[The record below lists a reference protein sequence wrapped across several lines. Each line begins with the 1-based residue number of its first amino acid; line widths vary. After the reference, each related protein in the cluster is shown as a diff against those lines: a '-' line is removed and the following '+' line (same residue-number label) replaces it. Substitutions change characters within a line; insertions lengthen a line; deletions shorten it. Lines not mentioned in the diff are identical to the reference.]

1 MNTTLSNLLLFLV
14 LSLSSTCWGL
24 LTSGDNNPVSIESST
39 LELDQQNGLATYSG
53 NVIVKQNGKELLA
66 DKVIMYKNAQGKMDK
81 ILAFG
86 KPAKYT
92 GTNKEEPVFGEAN
105 KITFLT
111 SKQDMILE
119 GQAKLTQKK
128 DSFTAP
134 FITYNLQ
141 SKMIRSK
148 SQEGIRPTIIFHPN

>member
-14 LSLSSTCWGL
+14 LSLNSTCWGL
-24 LTSGDNNPVSIESST
+24 LASGNKDPVSIESST
-39 LELDQQNGLATYSG
+39 LELDQQQGLATYTG
-53 NVIVKQNGKELLA
+53 NVIVKQSGKELLA
-66 DKVIMYKNAQGKMDK
+66 DKVIFYRNAQGKIDK

-111 SKQDMILE
+111 GNQDMILE
-119 GQAKLTQKK
+119 EQAKLTQKK

-134 FITYNLQ
+134 FITYNFQ

>member
-1 MNTTLSNLLLFLV
+1 MNKTLFNLFLVLV
-14 LSLSSTCWGL
+14 LSLSSTCWGFL
-24 LTSGDNNPVSIESST
+24 SSGTKDPISIESNN
-39 LELDQQNGLATYSG
+39 LELDQQQGLATYIG
-53 NVIVKQNGKELLA
+53 QVILKQNDKELLA
-66 DKVIMYKNAQGKMDK
+66 DKLIIYKNAQGKIDK

-111 SKQDMILE
+111 GNQDMILE

-134 FITYNLQ
+134 FITYNFQ
-141 SKMIRSK
+141 NKMIRSK